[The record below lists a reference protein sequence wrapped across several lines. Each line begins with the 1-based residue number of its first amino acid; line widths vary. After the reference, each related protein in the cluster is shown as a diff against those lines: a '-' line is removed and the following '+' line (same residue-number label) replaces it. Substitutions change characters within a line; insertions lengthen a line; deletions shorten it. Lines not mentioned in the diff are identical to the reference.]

1 MADLE
6 PETTGDVAE
15 DLSGLKN
22 LVSKLR
28 KQVDD
33 QTKKLKIFDGIDPEK
48 ARAAERTLQ
57 EQLAYS
63 VSQYE
68 ELQETYNVDTAKLQ
82 QQITNKD
89 VSFAF
94 TDALATAKVLPEYRD
109 RFADISANLEYR
121 DGALWQGGKPFDSK
135 TLRDK
140 YPAMFAPEVNANG
153 GAAPGGG
160 NGQGDQIRSVKASD
174 VAAIAAINPDDVA
187 SGKVVITMD

>member
-6 PETTGDVAE
+6 PETTGDGVE

-63 VSQYE
+63 VSQFE
-68 ELQETYNVDTAKLQ
+68 ELQETYDTDTTKLR
-82 QQITNKD
+82 QQITSKD
-89 VSFAF
+89 IDFLF
-94 TDALATAKVLPEYRD
+94 THALATAKVLPEYRD
-109 RFADISANLEYR
+109 RFNDIPSTLENR
-121 DGALWQGGKPFDSK
+121 EGVLWQGGKPFEPVM
-135 TLRDK
+135 LRDK

-160 NGQGDQIRSVKASD
+160 NGQGDQVRSVKSSD